1 MVRRDVRGLRNI
13 RDPRI
18 VLALFTALNLL
29 NYLDRTVLSAVL
41 APVQGDLHL
50 SNFVAGWL
58 PTIFLIG
65 YFVTS
70 PVFGALGDR
79 VATGGRTKL
88 IALGIAVWSAATVG
102 SGLARGAGSLIA
114 SRAFVGLGEAS
125 YATLAPTLIDDM
137 APASQKSQWMSIFYA
152 ATPIGS
158 ALGYL
163 VGGAIE
169 SAHGWRAA
177 FFVAGGP
184 GLAVALLCL
193 LIVEPPR
200 PAVAGRPLGSD
211 APDPARERRGAA
223 GSHPYRE
230 GDPVLADTSH
240 LGALIDSARALARI
254 PLYTGTVL
262 GYCAYTFAL
271 GGFAYWAP
279 VYLHKQY
286 GIGAGH
292 ASVVFGLV
300 TVAGGSVGTL
310 AGGMLADGAAR
321 ARVRRAEARKGS
333 ALDPRETDDAVA
345 RGNVWLPALGAAIGA
360 PLSAIAVGAATASH
374 FFVAVFPAE
383 VALFL
388 LSGPIN
394 VALLRSA
401 PPALRASAMA
411 LSIFA
416 IHALGD
422 LWSPPLIGLVADHA
436 PMQVAMFAA
445 PVVFAL
451 AAFLWFRTAR
461 TSARLT

>member
-1 MVRRDVRGLRNI
+1 MVRADVRGLRNI

-163 VGGAIE
+163 VGGAVE

-200 PAVAGRPLGSD
+200 PLLAGRAL
-211 APDPARERRGAA
+211 A
-223 GSHPYRE
+223 G
-230 GDPVLADTSH
+230 
-240 LGALIDSARALARI
+240 GALIDSARALARI

-279 VYLHKQY
+279 VYLHQRY

-292 ASVVFGLV
+292 ASVVFGLI

-333 ALDPRETDDAVA
+333 ALDPREADDAVA

-360 PLSAIAVGAATASH
+360 PLSAIAIAAATASH

-422 LWSPPLIGLVADHA
+422 LWSPPLLGLVADHA

-445 PVVFAL
+445 PVVFAF

>member
-1 MVRRDVRGLRNI
+1 VGALVRGI
-13 RDPRI
+13 RDPKI

-65 YFVTS
+65 YFATS

-88 IALGIAVWSAATVG
+88 ISLGIAVWSAATVA
-102 SGLARGAGSLIA
+102 SGFAQGAGSMIA
-114 SRAFVGLGEAS
+114 ARALVGVGEAS
-125 YATLAPTLIDDM
+125 YATLAPTLIDDL
-137 APASQKSQWMSIFYA
+137 APAAHKSRWMAIFYS

-184 GLAVALLCL
+184 GLLVALLCL
-193 LIVEPPR
+193 LVVEPPR
-200 PAVAGRPLGSD
+200 PVPLVPLLERVPQEV
-211 APDPARERRGAA
+211 PDDGAD
-223 GSHPYRE
+223 PYRDAAAMRPSGPGMSGLLE
-230 GDPVLADTSH
+230 
-240 LGALIDSARALARI
+240 SARALLRV

-279 VYLHKQY
+279 VYLHRQY
-286 GIGAGH
+286 GIAAGR

-300 TVAGGSVGTL
+300 TVAAGSVGTIL
-310 AGGMLADGAAR
+310 GGNLADRAAR
-321 ARVRRAEARKGS
+321 ARVRAREQAKGEP
-333 ALDPRETDDAVA
+333 LDAREMDDAVA
-345 RGNVWLPALGAAIGA
+345 RGNVFIPALGAAIGA
-360 PLSAIAVGAATASH
+360 PLSAIAIAAGSAAH
-374 FFVAVFPAE
+374 FFVGVFPAE
-383 VALFL
+383 IALFL

-422 LWSPPLIGLVADHA
+422 LWSPPIIGLVSDYA
-436 PMQVAMFAA
+436 PMQLAMFAGPA
-445 PVVFAL
+445 IFAL

>member
-1 MVRRDVRGLRNI
+1 MGALVRGI
-13 RDPRI
+13 RDPKI

-88 IALGIAVWSAATVG
+88 ISLGIAVWSAATVA
-102 SGLARGAGSLIA
+102 SGLAQGAGSMIA
-114 SRAFVGLGEAS
+114 ARAFVGVGEAS
-125 YATLAPTLIDDM
+125 YATLAPTLIDDL
-137 APASQKSQWMSIFYA
+137 APAAHKSRWMAIFYA

-184 GLAVALLCL
+184 GLLVALLCL
-193 LIVEPPR
+193 LVVEPPR
-200 PAVAGRPLGSD
+200 PVPVAPPAAQPVPQEVPADGADPYRD
-211 APDPARERRGAA
+211 APDARAVRPGGPGVGGLLE
-223 GSHPYRE
+223 
-230 GDPVLADTSH
+230 
-240 LGALIDSARALARI
+240 SARTLFRI
-254 PLYTGTVL
+254 PLYSGTVL

-279 VYLHKQY
+279 VYLHRQY
-286 GIGAGH
+286 GIAAGR

-300 TVAGGSVGTL
+300 TVAAGSVGTIL
-310 AGGMLADGAAR
+310 GGNLADRAAR
-321 ARVRRAEARKGS
+321 ARVRAREQAKGEP
-333 ALDPRETDDAVA
+333 LDARQMDDAVA
-345 RGNVWLPALGAAIGA
+345 RGNVFIPALGAAIGA
-360 PLSAIAVGAATASH
+360 PLSAIAIAAGTAAH
-374 FFVAVFPAE
+374 FFVGVFPAE
-383 VALFL
+383 IALFL

-401 PPALRASAMA
+401 PPRSGRARWPSA
-411 LSIFA
+411 S
-416 IHALGD
+416 
-422 LWSPPLIGLVADHA
+422 SPSTPWETSGRPRSSASSRIMPRCSSPCSRVPRSLPSRPSSGSAPLVHPPG
-436 PMQVAMFAA
+436 
-445 PVVFAL
+445 
-451 AAFLWFRTAR
+451 
-461 TSARLT
+461 

>member
-1 MVRRDVRGLRNI
+1 MVRGDVRGI
-13 RDPRI
+13 RSPKV

-29 NYLDRTVLSAVL
+29 NYIDRTVLSAVL
-41 APVQGDLHL
+41 APVQSDLQL

-65 YFVTS
+65 YFATS

-79 VATGGRTKL
+79 VPTGGRTKL
-88 IALGIAVWSAATVG
+88 ISLGIAVWSAATVA
-102 SGLARGAGSLIA
+102 SGFAQGAGSMIA
-114 SRAFVGLGEAS
+114 ARALVGVGEAS
-125 YATLAPTLIDDM
+125 YATLAPTLIDDL
-137 APASQKSQWMSIFYA
+137 APAAHKSRWMAIFYA

-184 GLAVALLCL
+184 GLLVALLCL
-193 LIVEPPR
+193 LVVEPPR
-200 PAVAGRPLGSD
+200 PVPLVPLLERVPQEV
-211 APDPARERRGAA
+211 PDEGAD
-223 GSHPYRE
+223 PYRDAAAMGPSGPGVSGLLE
-230 GDPVLADTSH
+230 
-240 LGALIDSARALARI
+240 SARALLRV

-279 VYLHKQY
+279 VYLHRQY
-286 GIGAGH
+286 GIAAGR

-300 TVAGGSVGTL
+300 TVAAGSVGTIL
-310 AGGMLADGAAR
+310 GGNLADRAAR
-321 ARVRRAEARKGS
+321 ARVRASEQAKGEPLAAR
-333 ALDPRETDDAVA
+333 EMDDAVA
-345 RGNVWLPALGAAIGA
+345 RGNVFIPALGAAIGA
-360 PLSAIAVGAATASH
+360 PLSAIAIAAGSAAH
-374 FFVAVFPAE
+374 FFVGVFPAE
-383 VALFL
+383 IALFL

-422 LWSPPLIGLVADHA
+422 LWSPPIIGLVSDYA
-436 PMQVAMFAA
+436 PMQLAMFAGPA
-445 PVVFAL
+445 IFAL

>member
-1 MVRRDVRGLRNI
+1 VGALVRGI
-13 RDPRI
+13 RDPKI

-65 YFVTS
+65 YFATS

-79 VATGGRTKL
+79 AGAGGRTKL
-88 IALGIAVWSAATVG
+88 IALGIAVWSAATVA
-102 SGLARGAGSLIA
+102 SGLAQGTGSMIA
-114 SRAFVGLGEAS
+114 ARALVGVGEAS
-125 YATLAPTLIDDM
+125 YATLAPTLIDDL
-137 APASQKSQWMSIFYA
+137 APTAQKSRWMSIFYS

-184 GLAVALLCL
+184 GLLVALLCL
-193 LIVEPPR
+193 LVVEPPR
-200 PAVAGRPLGSD
+200 PVLA
-211 APDPARERRGAA
+211 APPVPRDVPPDGAE
-223 GSHPYRE
+223 PYRE
-230 GDPVLADTSH
+230 AAATAPGRTRVGGL
-240 LGALIDSARALARI
+240 LESARALIRV

-279 VYLHKQY
+279 VYLHRQY
-286 GIGAGH
+286 GIGAGR

-300 TVAGGSVGTL
+300 TVAGGSVGTIL
-310 AGGMLADGAAR
+310 GGSLADRAAR
-321 ARVRRAEARKGS
+321 ARVRAAERAAGRPLE
-333 ALDPRETDDAVA
+333 PREMDDAVS
-345 RGNVWLPALGAAIGA
+345 RGNVSIPALGAAIGA
-360 PLSAIAVGAATASH
+360 PLSAIAIAAGSASH
-374 FFVAVFPAE
+374 FFVGVFPAE
-383 VALFL
+383 IALFL

-422 LWSPPLIGLVADHA
+422 LWSPPIIGLVSDYA
-436 PMQVAMFAA
+436 PMQVAMFAGPA
-445 PVVFAL
+445 IFAL

>member
-1 MVRRDVRGLRNI
+1 MVPASVRGI
-13 RDPRI
+13 RQPKV

-65 YFVTS
+65 YFATS

-79 VATGGRTKL
+79 VGTGGRTQL
-88 IALGIAVWSAATVG
+88 IALGIAVWSAATVA
-102 SGLARGAGSLIA
+102 SGLAQGTGSMIA
-114 SRAFVGLGEAS
+114 ARAFVGLGEAS
-125 YATLAPTLIDDM
+125 YATIAPTLIDDM
-137 APASQKSQWMSIFYA
+137 APPACKSRWMAIFYS

-163 VGGAIE
+163 VGGAVE

-184 GLAVALLCL
+184 GIAIALLCL

-200 PAVAGRPLGSD
+200 PTVAGGSVAGAGTYRTASSTRP
-211 APDPARERRGAA
+211 
-223 GSHPYRE
+223 
-230 GDPVLADTSH
+230 GDPGATGI
-240 LGALIDSARALARI
+240 LGAARALSRV

-262 GYCAYTFAL
+262 GSCAYTFAL

-279 VYLHKQY
+279 VYLFRQY
-286 GIGAGH
+286 GIAPGK

-300 TVAGGSVGTL
+300 TVAAGSVGTL
-310 AGGMLADGAAR
+310 LGGALADRAAR
-321 ARVRRAEARKGS
+321 GRVREAEAAKG
-333 ALDPRETDDAVA
+333 APLDGREGDDAVA
-345 RGNVWLPALGAAIGA
+345 RGNVWIPALGAAIGA
-360 PLSAIAVGAATASH
+360 PLSAVAIAAATAPQ

-394 VALLRSA
+394 VALLRSS
-401 PPALRASAMA
+401 PPELRASAMA

-416 IHALGD
+416 IHAMGD
-422 LWSPPLIGLVADHA
+422 LWSPPLIGLAADHA
-436 PMQVAMFAA
+436 PMQLAMFTGPAI
-445 PVVFAL
+445 FAL
-451 AAFLWFRTAR
+451 AAFLWFRAAR

>member
-1 MVRRDVRGLRNI
+1 MGALVRGI
-13 RDPRI
+13 RDPKI

-41 APVQGDLHL
+41 APVQADLHL

-65 YFVTS
+65 YFATS

-79 VATGGRTKL
+79 VGTGGRTKL
-88 IALGIAVWSAATVG
+88 ISLGIAVWSAATVASGFAQGTG
-102 SGLARGAGSLIA
+102 SMIAARAL
-114 SRAFVGLGEAS
+114 VGVGEAS
-125 YATLAPTLIDDM
+125 YATLAPTLIDDL
-137 APASQKSQWMSIFYA
+137 APTAQKSRWMSIFYS

-184 GLAVALLCL
+184 GLLVALLCL

-200 PAVAGRPLGSD
+200 PLLASLPVSQDDPLEGGAEPYRDAAPTAPGRPRVGGLL
-211 APDPARERRGAA
+211 E
-223 GSHPYRE
+223 
-230 GDPVLADTSH
+230 
-240 LGALIDSARALARI
+240 SARALVRV

-279 VYLHKQY
+279 VYLHRQY
-286 GIGAGH
+286 GIGAGR

-300 TVAGGSVGTL
+300 TVAGGSVGTIL
-310 AGGMLADGAAR
+310 GGSLADRAAR
-321 ARVRRAEARKGS
+321 ARVRAAERAQGRPLE
-333 ALDPRETDDAVA
+333 PREMDDAVS
-345 RGNVWLPALGAAIGA
+345 RGNVSIPALGAAIGA
-360 PLSAIAVGAATASH
+360 PLSAIAIAAGSASH
-374 FFVAVFPAE
+374 FFVGVFPAE
-383 VALFL
+383 IALFL

-422 LWSPPLIGLVADHA
+422 LWSPPIIGLVSDYA
-436 PMQVAMFAA
+436 PMQVAMFAGPA
-445 PVVFAL
+445 IFAL
-451 AAFLWFRTAR
+451 AALLWFRTAR